1 MSEQKKRHRR
11 AERVPF
17 IAAALRRLN
26 RSATRVEL
34 YQTLRTESGGLFD
47 KPRYLDAAFR
57 WDQHQMEP
65 VFRSDGR
72 YRIALRNPADTAP
85 QVEYG
90 PQESKVYDR
99 GQTVVPKAIR
109 DAMRV
114 EEGSTLVWQVEEGVA
129 QVMAIPK
136 DPVRALYGIMKDKG
150 PTFQE
155 YLAERNAERQRE
167 RELEA
172 HG

>member
-1 MSEQKKRHRR
+1 MKISY
-11 AERVPF
+11 AERVP
-17 IAAALRRLN
+17 IIEATLRRLG
-26 RSATRVEL
+26 RSATVAEL
-34 YQTLRTESGGLFD
+34 YQELKADSQFGTPRRIAATFRYDQDPARRRT
-47 KPRYLDAAFR
+47 P
-57 WDQHQMEP
+57 QP
-65 VFRSDGR
+65 VFVREGKN
-72 YRIALRNPADTAP
+72 RIALRNPADTAP
-85 QVEYG
+85 QVEFG

-99 GQTVVPKAIR
+99 GQTVVPKTIR

-114 EEGSTLVWQVEEGVA
+114 EEGSTHVWQVEEGVA
-129 QVMAIPK
+129 QVVAIPR

-172 HG
+172 DD